1 MRWVKKNIYDCALGR
16 KKYLQLYAGW
26 AKIYENTLGKTK
38 IFTSASWVK
47 KIFTIAWRVQKN
59 IYEDISFPLEPIM
72 IHQPEGCS
80 VAAARVD
87 MYNIL

>member
-26 AKIYENTLGKTK
+26 TKIDDYTLGK
-38 IFTSASWVK
+38 I

>member
-16 KKYLQLYAGW
+16 KKYLQLYAGRT
-26 AKIYENTLGKTK
+26 KIYENMPGK
-38 IFTSASWVK
+38 I
-47 KIFTIAWRVQKN
+47 KIFTIASWVKN